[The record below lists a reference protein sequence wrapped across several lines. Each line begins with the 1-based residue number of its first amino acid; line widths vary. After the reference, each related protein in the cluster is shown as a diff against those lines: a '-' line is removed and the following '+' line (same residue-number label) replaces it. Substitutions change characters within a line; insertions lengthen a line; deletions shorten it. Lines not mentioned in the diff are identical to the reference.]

1 MNTELREFGMKT
13 NMDLMKRAIV
23 KYQGVY
29 ERQGYD
35 HTRSFFTH
43 LNNIKKIGV
52 DYRYYANGKKQVWD

>member
-1 MNTELREFGMKT
+1 MNKELRAFGMKV
-13 NMDLMKRAIV
+13 NMDLLKRAIS

-43 LNNIKKIGV
+43 LNNIKKIGK
-52 DYRYYANGKKQVWD
+52 DYRFYANSEK